1 METGKGFSGFVLAGG
16 RSRRMG
22 TNKALL
28 PLGGKRLVDR
38 AIELL
43 SPLVDDVFVV
53 GPPEVFPFLHVPVH
67 PDEIRQAGPLGG
79 ILTGLRHAR
88 LDKSLV
94 LGVDLPFL
102 TGDVLDRVFKAAG
115 TLDVDVTIPRYHD
128 TQETLCGVYSRRC
141 ITPIEG
147 MLMAGHKAV
156 LELLDRVR
164 IQVLEEEVFKD
175 LLASDPFFNINT
187 REDYEE
193 AKRRVAAQ
201 LHPEGV
207 HHG

>member
-28 PLGGKRLVDR
+28 PLGGRRLVDR
-38 AIELL
+38 AIDLL
-43 SPLVDDVFVV
+43 APHVEDLFVV
-53 GPPEVFPFLHVPVH
+53 GPPEAFPFLHVPVF
-67 PDEIRQAGPLGG
+67 PDEVRQAGPLGG

-88 LDKSLV
+88 FENSLV

-102 TGDVLDRVFKAAG
+102 TAEVLDRVLATVSSEA
-115 TLDVDVTIPRYHD
+115 DVTIPRYHD

-156 LELLDRVR
+156 LELLKRVR
-164 IQVLEEEVFKD
+164 TRILEEEFFQD
-175 LLASDPFFNINT
+175 LLAADPFFNINT

-193 AKRRVAAQ
+193 AKRRVAH

>member
-1 METGKGFSGFVLAGG
+1 VETAKGFSGFVLAGG

-38 AIELL
+38 AIDLL

-53 GPPEVFPFLHVPVH
+53 GPPEVFPFLHVPVY

-88 LDKSLV
+88 FEKSLV

-102 TGDVLDRVFKAAG
+102 TGEVLGRVFRAAESQ
-115 TLDVDVTIPRYHD
+115 DVDVTIPRYHD

-147 MLMAGHKAV
+147 MLMAGHKAI
-156 LELLDRVR
+156 LELLNRVR

-175 LLASDPFFNINT
+175 LLSSDPFFNINT

>member
-38 AIELL
+38 AIDLL

-53 GPPEVFPFLHVPVH
+53 GPPEVFPFLHVPVY

-88 LDKSLV
+88 FEKSLV

-102 TGDVLDRVFKAAG
+102 TGEVLGRVLLAAG
-115 TLDVDVTIPRYHD
+115 SLDSDVTIPRYHD

-156 LELLDRVR
+156 LELLERVR
-164 IQVLEEEVFKD
+164 IQVLEEDVFKD

-193 AKRRVAAQ
+193 AKRRVAQ
-201 LHPEGV
+201 LHAAGV

>member
-28 PLGGKRLVDR
+28 PLAGRRLVDR
-38 AIELL
+38 AIDLL
-43 SPLVDDVFVV
+43 SPHVEEVFVV

-67 PDEIRQAGPLGG
+67 PDEIKLSGPLGG

-88 LDKSLV
+88 FDRSLV

-102 TGDVLDRVFKAAG
+102 TGEVIDRILDEARSADA
-115 TLDVDVTIPRYHD
+115 DVTLPRYHNI
-128 TQETLCGVYSRRC
+128 QETLCGVYSRRC

-147 MLMAGHKAV
+147 MLMAGRKSV
-156 LELLDRVR
+156 LDLLERVR
-164 IQVLEEEVFKD
+164 TRILEESTFGD
-175 LLASDPFFNINT
+175 LLGGDPFFNINT
-187 REDYEE
+187 KEDYEE
-193 AKRRVAAQ
+193 AKRRVMH

-207 HHG
+207 THG

>member
-1 METGKGFSGFVLAGG
+1 METAKGFSGFVLAGG

-38 AIELL
+38 AIDLL

-53 GPPEVFPFLHVPVH
+53 GPPEVFPFLHVPVY

-88 LDKSLV
+88 LEKSLV

-102 TGDVLDRVFKAAG
+102 TGEVLGRVFRAAESH
-115 TLDVDVTIPRYHD
+115 DADVTIPRYHD

-175 LLASDPFFNINT
+175 LLSSDPFFNINT

>member
-22 TNKALL
+22 ANKALL
-28 PLGGKRLVDR
+28 PLRGKRLVDR

-43 SPLVDDVFVV
+43 SPHVEDVFVV

-88 LDKSLV
+88 FEKSLV

-102 TGDVLDRVFKAAG
+102 SGEVLDRVLKTAAS
-115 TLDVDVTIPRYHD
+115 LDADVTIPRYHD
-128 TQETLCGVYSRRC
+128 
-141 ITPIEG
+141 TPIEG

-164 IQVLEEEVFKD
+164 THVMEEEVFKD

-193 AKRRVAAQ
+193 AKRRVAQ

>member
-1 METGKGFSGFVLAGG
+1 MEAGKGFSGFVLAGG
-16 RSRRMG
+16 KSRRMG

-28 PLGGKRLVDR
+28 PLRGRRLVDR
-38 AIELL
+38 AIDLL
-43 SPLVDDVFVV
+43 GPHVEDIFVV
-53 GPPEVFPFLHVPVH
+53 GPPEVFPFLHVPVR
-67 PDEIRQAGPLGG
+67 PDEILQAGPLGG

-88 LDKSLV
+88 FDKSLV

-102 TGDVLDRVFKAAG
+102 NGEVLERVLSAAASQ
-115 TLDVDVTIPRYHD
+115 DADVTIPRYHD

-156 LELLDRVR
+156 LDLLQRVR
-164 IQVLEEEVFKD
+164 THVLEEDQFQD
-175 LLASDPFFNINT
+175 LLGADPFFNINT
-187 REDYEE
+187 KEDYEE
-193 AKRRVAAQ
+193 AKRRVAH
-201 LHPEGV
+201 LHPEGI

>member
-28 PLGGKRLVDR
+28 PLGGRRLVDR
-38 AIELL
+38 AIDLL
-43 SPLVDDVFVV
+43 APHVEDLFVV
-53 GPPEVFPFLHVPVH
+53 GPPEVFPFLHVPVL

-88 LDKSLV
+88 FENSLV

-102 TGDVLDRVFKAAG
+102 TGEVLDRVLAG
-115 TLDVDVTIPRYHD
+115 VSSDTDVTIPRYHD

-156 LELLDRVR
+156 LELLKRVR
-164 IQVLEEEVFKD
+164 TRILEEESFQD
-175 LLASDPFFNINT
+175 LLATDPFFNINT

-193 AKRRVAAQ
+193 AKRRVAH

>member
-1 METGKGFSGFVLAGG
+1 MEAGKGFSGFVLAGG

-43 SPLVDDVFVV
+43 NPHVEDVYVV
-53 GPPEVFPFLHVPVH
+53 GPREVFPFLHVPVY

-88 LDKSLV
+88 FEKSLV

-102 TGDVLDRVFKAAG
+102 TPEVLRRVLQEAEAFPG
-115 TLDVDVTIPRYHD
+115 EVTIPRYHD
-128 TQETLCGVYSRRC
+128 TQETLCGVYSKRC

-147 MLMAGHKAV
+147 LLMAGHKSV
-156 LELLDRVR
+156 LELLGRVR
-164 IQVLEEEVFKD
+164 TKVLEEESFKD
-175 LLASDPFFNINT
+175 LLAGDPFFNINT

-193 AKRRVAAQ
+193 AKRRVAQ
-201 LHPEGV
+201 VHPESV